1 MSLGGRV
8 FRKWLARTI
17 LLIVLVFFVC
27 LQYAS
32 PFGDDYW
39 PVIFDFIGSFHP
51 IVLHLPIGLWFG
63 VLALLATRLFIRDF
77 VPESL
82 IYGAAVLTFI
92 SAAVAFAAGLTL
104 YLGGGYG
111 RDSIV
116 WHMYSSFAFLA
127 ALGIFVYIF
136 GQKYR
141 PFFCWV
147 SALLTSFIL
156 IIAGHAGGVITHGEP
171 MDRAPWKVFA
181 AREMEEG
188 LPKTMAGEEHLFADL
203 VLPILEDKC
212 ISCHGAERAKGRL
225 QMDSYLALLK
235 GGSKG
240 VALVPGDLTASL
252 LIERLHLPLDHSE
265 RMPPA
270 ERSQLDS
277 AELAFLEWWVASG
290 LPEDQMVRDLVIPE
304 EHQTY
309 VNALIGDSPE
319 AIEARALKVRS
330 DTLMAAYGA
339 VQAEFPGLLV
349 QSVVKDT
356 VFELSSSSMLGYDES
371 AVQIALAPLAESL
384 VRIDW
389 NRRVLDETWV
399 RLFALSKDLEILNL
413 TDSDFSAEVL
423 SFLLSEK
430 SSLKKINLTG
440 TAFCDEHID
449 HLLQNADI
457 EMVVL
462 TDTNLSESG
471 FERLVVAL
479 PKTQLISSY
488 SF

>member
-1 MSLGGRV
+1 MN
-8 FRKWLARTI
+8 
-17 LLIVLVFFVC
+17 
-27 LQYAS
+27 
-32 PFGDDYW
+32 
-39 PVIFDFIGSFHP
+39 
-51 IVLHLPIGLWFG
+51 
-63 VLALLATRLFIRDF
+63 
-77 VPESL
+77 
-82 IYGAAVLTFI
+82 IY
-92 SAAVAFAAGLTL
+92 
-104 YLGGGYG
+104 
-111 RDSIV
+111 
-116 WHMYSSFAFLA
+116 
-127 ALGIFVYIF
+127 
-136 GQKYR
+136 
-141 PFFCWV
+141 
-147 SALLTSFIL
+147 
-156 IIAGHAGGVITHGEP
+156 
-171 MDRAPWKVFA
+171 
-181 AREMEEG
+181 
-188 LPKTMAGEEHLFADL
+188 
-203 VLPILEDKC
+203 
-212 ISCHGAERAKGRL
+212 
-225 QMDSYLALLK
+225 
-235 GGSKG
+235 
-240 VALVPGDLTASL
+240 
-252 LIERLHLPLDHSE
+252 
-265 RMPPA
+265 
-270 ERSQLDS
+270 
-277 AELAFLEWWVASG
+277 
-290 LPEDQMVRDLVIPE
+290 LVIPE